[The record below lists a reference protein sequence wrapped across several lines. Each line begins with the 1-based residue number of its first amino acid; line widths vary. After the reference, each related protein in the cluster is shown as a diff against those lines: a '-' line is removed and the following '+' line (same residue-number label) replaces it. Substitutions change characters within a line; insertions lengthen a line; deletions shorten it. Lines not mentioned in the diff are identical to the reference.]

1 MKQSNNVVTDN
12 IHRQVPCAKQGGQNL
27 ERLMAPRAKSKK
39 VVKTHSFELRAARRG
54 ELDFDV
60 LNEHLGYFLR
70 RLQVEVFKDFIRT
83 LSVLDVRPAQYTV
96 LVLIASN
103 PGRSQAEIGE
113 ALNIERARL
122 AKMLNELE
130 TRGWIRRLA
139 AANDGRSHS
148 LFLTPK
154 GKKSL
159 DRIKTIAS
167 DHETHVARLIGSK
180 RRQQLMKLLK
190 NCD

>member
-1 MKQSNNVVTDN
+1 MLSLTTFIVKCPVLN
-12 IHRQVPCAKQGGQNL
+12 KGGQNL
-27 ERLMAPRAKSKK
+27 ERPMAPREKPKK
-39 VVKTHSFELRAARRG
+39 VAKNHSFELRATKRGRRG
-54 ELDFDV
+54 GLDFDV

-113 ALNIERARL
+113 ALNIERAGL

-130 TRGWIRRLA
+130 TRGWILRLA
-139 AANDGRSHS
+139 AANDRRSHS

-159 DRIKTIAS
+159 NRIKTIAS

-190 NCD
+190 KFG

>member
-39 VVKTHSFELRAARRG
+39 VAKTHSFELRAARRG

-83 LSVLDVRPAQYTV
+83 LSALDVRPAQYTV

-130 TRGWIRRLA
+130 TRG
-139 AANDGRSHS
+139 
-148 LFLTPK
+148 
-154 GKKSL
+154 
-159 DRIKTIAS
+159 
-167 DHETHVARLIGSK
+167 
-180 RRQQLMKLLK
+180 
-190 NCD
+190 